1 MLKSGIFGQRIAIKR
16 AVALLPLSSMLP
28 LLPVVIAGLSGLV
41 LGTKD
46 ESTTA
51 FIAGTLLFLLA
62 LALRRYELAVV
73 MIVAAHI
80 YIDWFL
86 GLQIVASVVSVGLL
100 FFLFCIRSPR
110 HPWRSPRALW
120 LWGLFLVLTL
130 PPALRGAQSRSDFSF
145 YYINDIFGALVM
157 FWLGLVVVTD
167 KMCLR
172 ILFKLLTIFGVLLAI
187 HTIIQA
193 RTGIVIFDTS
203 RFDAYLAQLSDFQLA
218 SATIH
223 RAGSFLQNPDWNG
236 TFFAIMLFLPLGL
249 LVETRSFLEKIGCF
263 LAMLLMAIA
272 LLCTYSIGAWIGALG
287 GITGFFLFAGRSHY
301 RLLVPLLV
309 IIIGAILVTVF
320 PSEISAQVQRVFE
333 PTELSLRS
341 GAWQTAVRVITAF
354 PWTGIG
360 LGLTN
365 YLQNAEPYRV
375 PAQYLPLA
383 HPHNSY
389 LEWGAMAGL
398 PVLMLFLALLLFAL
412 EQARRNW
419 MAGDKGTRCLL
430 SGGIA
435 AVMAL
440 SVNSLSINGWTLP
453 PLAAIGWLVLGAI
466 ASPLIT
472 SKGSDEMEETKA
484 QGVC

>member
-1 MLKSGIFGQRIAIKR
+1 M
-16 AVALLPLSSMLP
+16 PLSSIFP
-28 LLPVVIAGLSGLV
+28 LLAIVIAVLFGLV
-41 LGTKD
+41 LGKRD
-46 ESTTA
+46 ESTIA
-51 FIAGTLLFLLA
+51 FIAGALLFLLA
-62 LALRRYELAVV
+62 LALQRYELAVV

-80 YIDWFL
+80 YIDWYL

-100 FFLFCIRSPR
+100 FFLFCIRSPQ

-120 LWGLFLVLTL
+120 LWGLFLMLTL
-130 PPALRGAQSRSDFSF
+130 PPAIRGAQGRSDFSF
-145 YYINDIFGALVM
+145 YYINDIFVSLVM
-157 FWLGLVVVTD
+157 FWLGLVIVANKT
-167 KMCLR
+167 CLR

-203 RFDAYLAQLSDFQLA
+203 RFDAYLTQLSDFQLA
-218 SATIH
+218 SVAIQ
-223 RAGSFLQNPDWNG
+223 RAGSFLENPDWNG

-249 LVETRSFLEKIGCF
+249 LVETRSFLEKISYF
-263 LAMLLMAIA
+263 VAMLLMVIA

-301 RLLVPLLV
+301 RMLLPLLV
-309 IIIGAILVTVF
+309 IIMGAILVTVF
-320 PSEISAQVQRVFE
+320 PSEISAQVQRIFD

-341 GAWQTAVRVITAF
+341 GAWQTAIRVIYAF

-398 PVLMLFLALLLFAL
+398 PVLILFLALLGFAL
-412 EQARRNW
+412 WQAWRNW
-419 MAGDKGTRCLL
+419 MVVDKDTRCLL

-453 PLAAIGWLVLGAI
+453 PLAAIGWLILGAI
-466 ASPLIT
+466 TSPLLT
-472 SKGSDEMEETKA
+472 SKGSDEMKETKE
-484 QGVC
+484 GVY